1 MIDVSLILFILFD
14 YLRIPWNPIKSNH
27 AKIKRKRGHFITV
40 VLRAAVILNMTT
52 VEDNYVRY
60 SSIVRISKKIP
71 QSNSRILES
80 QSYSKQQYNP
90 RDPRDSPPINQSHW
104 DPTAV
109 T

>member
-60 SSIVRISKKIP
+60 CQNFKKRYLN
-71 QSNSRILES
+71 QILES
-80 QSYSKQQYNP
+80 
-90 RDPRDSPPINQSHW
+90 
-104 DPTAV
+104 
-109 T
+109 